1 MMRVSRVFV
10 IVAILSLIFCGVAN
24 SLVIEVYFSPNGGCA
39 DRIIELIDSAKNFI
53 DVAMFSFTSREL
65 AKSLVRAHDRGVK
78 VRVLLDK
85 HQATERFSKG
95 RYLAKRGILVVYDRM
110 PGLMH
115 NKFCVIDNR
124 IVITGSYNWTASA
137 EKKNQENLVI
147 IHDSNIARIFEKRME
162 YLLKLNVPWWKR
174 ILQGS

>member
-1 MMRVSRVFV
+1 MKIKRAFL
-10 IVAILSLIFCGVAN
+10 IVVILSLLFCGAAN

-39 DRIIELIDSAKNFI
+39 DRIVSLLDSAKSFI

-65 AKSLVRAHDRGVK
+65 ARALIRAHERGVR
-78 VRVLLDK
+78 VRVLLDR
-85 HQATERFSKG
+85 HQAEERFSKG
-95 RYLAKRGILVVYDRM
+95 RYLAKRGIFVVYDRM

-115 NKFCVIDNR
+115 NKFCVIDSK

-137 EKKNQENLVI
+137 EKRNQENLVI
-147 IHDSNIARIFEKRME
+147 IHDSKIARIFERRME

-174 ILQGS
+174 LLQGS